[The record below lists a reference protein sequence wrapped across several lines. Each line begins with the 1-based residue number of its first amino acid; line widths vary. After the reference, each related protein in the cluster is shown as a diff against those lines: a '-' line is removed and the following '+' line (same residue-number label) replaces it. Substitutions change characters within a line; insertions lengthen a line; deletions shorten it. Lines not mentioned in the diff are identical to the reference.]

1 MEPRHVSG
9 KNHWYHETQS
19 RTQHS
24 DVMPL
29 VPEAAHVD
37 DRFLLDLALPDA
49 LFNASQQW
57 LNAARQLANTLFPDA
72 VATSRLR
79 TFSAYDR
86 LSTALTVAQVSGVQ
100 RLCNHYAARLA
111 PLPGPDS
118 SRESNRRLAQITQ
131 YARQLASSPS
141 IITPRARQQLDDV
154 GLTQHDII
162 LINQVVGFVC
172 FQARVIALFQAYMG
186 FPVRWIPGMP
196 VQEDADAGPFLD
208 EHSPWHTDMDGLE
221 AHQANTP
228 QGEALA
234 RWQQVPELATLAP
247 VLAPKRACSIAR
259 ESLLMHCRLPIRCS
273 RSSPSFPRASTAA

>member
-1 MEPRHVSG
+1 M
-9 KNHWYHETQS
+9 
-19 RTQHS
+19 
-24 DVMPL
+24 
-29 VPEAAHVD
+29 
-37 DRFLLDLALPDA
+37 
-49 LFNASQQW
+49 
-57 LNAARQLANTLFPDA
+57 
-72 VATSRLR
+72 
-79 TFSAYDR
+79 
-86 LSTALTVAQVSGVQ
+86 
-100 RLCNHYAARLA
+100 
-111 PLPGPDS
+111 
-118 SRESNRRLAQITQ
+118 
-131 YARQLASSPS
+131 
-141 IITPRARQQLDDV
+141 DDV

-247 VLAPKRACSIAR
+247 VLALEESVLNRLGELINALSFTHPLQPLFALIPAR
-259 ESLLMHCRLPIRCS
+259 INRQREL
-273 RSSPSFPRASTAA
+273 F